1 MLLTQELPIEGP
13 AEAELNR
20 LIEMLGKNEVIVRYQ
35 EAEENTKD
43 NRALEQLVET
53 IKSKQKEAA
62 AFEHYAKPAAAA
74 KTAAELAELNKQ
86 LKDSIA
92 VQQYREAL
100 WDANELLEN
109 VISIIQRGVDD
120 AIEKD
125 EA

>member
-1 MLLTQELPIEGP
+1 MTQELPIEGP

-120 AIEKD
+120 AIEKN

>member
-1 MLLTQELPIEGP
+1 MTQELPIEGP

-43 NRALEQLVET
+43 NRALEQSVET

>member
-1 MLLTQELPIEGP
+1 MTQELPIEGP

-20 LIEMLGKNEVIVRYQ
+20 LIEILKKNEVIVRYQ

-62 AFEHYAKPAAAA
+62 AFEHYAKPAAAER
-74 KTAAELAELNKQ
+74 TAAELAELNKQ

>member
-1 MLLTQELPIEGP
+1 MTQELPIEGP

-20 LIEMLGKNEVIVRYQ
+20 LIEMLKKNEVIVRYQ

-62 AFEHYAKPAAAA
+62 AFEHYAKPAAAE

>member
-1 MLLTQELPIEGP
+1 LTHELPIEGP
-13 AEAELNR
+13 AEAELVG
-20 LIEMLGKNEVIVRYQ
+20 LIETLKKNEVIVRYQ
-35 EAEENTKD
+35 EAEKNIQA
-43 NRALEQLVET
+43 NRALERLVET

-74 KTAAELAELNKQ
+74 KTAAELAQLNKQ
-86 LKDSIA
+86 LEESIA

-109 VISIIQRGVDD
+109 VIGIIQRGVDD

-125 EA
+125 EL

>member
-1 MLLTQELPIEGP
+1 MTQELPIEGP

-20 LIEMLGKNEVIVRYQ
+20 LIEILKKNEVIVRYQ

>member
-1 MLLTQELPIEGP
+1 MTQELPIEGP

-20 LIEMLGKNEVIVRYQ
+20 LIETLKKNEVIVRYQ

>member
-1 MLLTQELPIEGP
+1 MTQELPIEGP

-62 AFEHYAKPAAAA
+62 AFEHYAKPAAAE
-74 KTAAELAELNKQ
+74 KTAAELADLNKQ

-120 AIEKD
+120 AIEKN

>member
-1 MLLTQELPIEGP
+1 MTQELPIEGP

-20 LIEMLGKNEVIVRYQ
+20 LIEILKKNEVIVRYQ

-43 NRALEQLVET
+43 NQALEQLVET

-120 AIEKD
+120 AIEKN

>member
-1 MLLTQELPIEGP
+1 MTQELPIEGP

-62 AFEHYAKPAAAA
+62 AFEHYAKPAAAE
-74 KTAAELAELNKQ
+74 KTVAELADLNKQ

>member
-1 MLLTQELPIEGP
+1 MSQELPIEGP

-20 LIEMLGKNEVIVRYQ
+20 LIEILKKNEVIVRYQ
-35 EAEENTKD
+35 EAEESTKD

-53 IKSKQKEAA
+53 IKSKQKEVA
-62 AFEHYAKPAAAA
+62 AFEHYAKPAAAE

-92 VQQYREAL
+92 VQRYREAL

-125 EA
+125 EP

>member
-1 MLLTQELPIEGP
+1 MTQELPIEGP

-20 LIEMLGKNEVIVRYQ
+20 LIEILKKNEVIVRYQ

-74 KTAAELAELNKQ
+74 KTAAELVGLNKQ
-86 LKDSIA
+86 LKDNIA

-109 VISIIQRGVDD
+109 VISIIQHGVDD

>member
-1 MLLTQELPIEGP
+1 MSQELPIEGP

-20 LIEMLGKNEVIVRYQ
+20 LIEILKKNEVIVRYQ

-62 AFEHYAKPAAAA
+62 AFEHYAKPAAAE

>member
-1 MLLTQELPIEGP
+1 MTQELPIEGP

-20 LIEMLGKNEVIVRYQ
+20 LIETLKKNEVIVRYQ

-62 AFEHYAKPAAAA
+62 AFEHYAKPAAAE
-74 KTAAELAELNKQ
+74 KIAAELAELNKQ

>member
-1 MLLTQELPIEGP
+1 MSQELPIEGP
-13 AEAELNR
+13 AEAELNS
-20 LIEMLGKNEVIVRYQ
+20 LIEILKKNEVIVHYQ

-53 IKSKQKEAA
+53 IKSKQKEVA
-62 AFEHYAKPAAAA
+62 AFEHYAKPAAAE
-74 KTAAELAELNKQ
+74 KTAAELVELNKQ

-125 EA
+125 EP

>member
-1 MLLTQELPIEGP
+1 MTQELPIEGP

-109 VISIIQRGVDD
+109 VISIIQRGVDE
-120 AIEKD
+120 AIEKN

>member
-1 MLLTQELPIEGP
+1 MTQELPIEGP

-53 IKSKQKEAA
+53 IKSKQKETA

-74 KTAAELAELNKQ
+74 KTAAEQ
-86 LKDSIA
+86 A
-92 VQQYREAL
+92 VEGQHSGPTIPR
-100 WDANELLEN
+100 
-109 VISIIQRGVDD
+109 SFMGCQRTIG
-120 AIEKD
+120 KCHQHHPTRRR
-125 EA
+125 

>member
-1 MLLTQELPIEGP
+1 MTQELPIEGP

-35 EAEENTKD
+35 EAVENTND

-62 AFEHYAKPAAAA
+62 AFEHYAKPAAAE
-74 KTAAELAELNKQ
+74 KTVAELADLNKQ

>member
-1 MLLTQELPIEGP
+1 MSQELPIEGP
-13 AEAELNR
+13 AEAELNS
-20 LIEMLGKNEVIVRYQ
+20 LIEILKKNEVIVHYQ

-62 AFEHYAKPAAAA
+62 AFEHYAKPAAAE

-125 EA
+125 EP

>member
-1 MLLTQELPIEGP
+1 MTQELPIEGP

-53 IKSKQKEAA
+53 IKSKQKEAV
-62 AFEHYAKPAAAA
+62 AFEHYAKPAAAE

>member
-1 MLLTQELPIEGP
+1 MTQELPIEGP

-20 LIEMLGKNEVIVRYQ
+20 LIALLKTNEVIVRYQ
-35 EAEENTKD
+35 KAEENIKE
-43 NRALEQLVET
+43 NRALEQLVEA
-53 IKSKQKEAA
+53 IKGKQKEAA
-62 AFEHYAKPAAAA
+62 AFEHYAKPAAAEKA
-74 KTAAELAELNKQ
+74 AAELAELNKQ

-109 VISIIQRGVDD
+109 VIGIIQRGIDD

-125 EA
+125 EP

>member
-1 MLLTQELPIEGP
+1 MTQELPIEGP

-53 IKSKQKEAA
+53 IKSKQKETA

>member
-1 MLLTQELPIEGP
+1 MTQELPIEGP

-109 VISIIQRGVDD
+109 VIGIIQRGIDNAV
-120 AIEKD
+120 EKD
-125 EA
+125 EV

>member
-1 MLLTQELPIEGP
+1 MTQELPIEGP

-62 AFEHYAKPAAAA
+62 AFVHYAKPAAAA

>member
-1 MLLTQELPIEGP
+1 MTQELPIEGP

-20 LIEMLGKNEVIVRYQ
+20 LIEMLKKNEVIVRYQ

-53 IKSKQKEAA
+53 LKSKQKEAA
-62 AFEHYAKPAAAA
+62 AFEHYAKPAAAE

>member
-1 MLLTQELPIEGP
+1 MTQELPIEGP

-35 EAEENTKD
+35 EAEENTKY

>member
-1 MLLTQELPIEGP
+1 MTQELPIEGP

-62 AFEHYAKPAAAA
+62 AFEHYAKPAAAE

>member
-1 MLLTQELPIEGP
+1 LTQELPIEGP
-13 AEAELNR
+13 AEAELNG
-20 LIEMLGKNEVIVRYQ
+20 LIEILKKNEVIIRYQ
-35 EAEENTKD
+35 EAEENIQG

-74 KTAAELAELNKQ
+74 KTAAELAQLNKQ
-86 LKDSIA
+86 LEESIA

-109 VISIIQRGVDD
+109 VIGIIQRGVDD

-125 EA
+125 EL

>member
-1 MLLTQELPIEGP
+1 MTQELPIEGP

-20 LIEMLGKNEVIVRYQ
+20 LIEMLKKNEVIVHYQ

-62 AFEHYAKPAAAA
+62 AFEHYAKPAAAE

-92 VQQYREAL
+92 VQQYRDAL

-120 AIEKD
+120 AIEKK

>member
-1 MLLTQELPIEGP
+1 MTQELPIEGP

-20 LIEMLGKNEVIVRYQ
+20 LIEILKKNEVIVRYQ

-53 IKSKQKEAA
+53 IKSKQKETA

>member
-1 MLLTQELPIEGP
+1 MTQELPIEGP
-13 AEAELNR
+13 AEAELHR
-20 LIEMLGKNEVIVRYQ
+20 LIEILKKNEVIVRYQ
-35 EAEENTKD
+35 EAEESIKE
-43 NRALEQLVET
+43 NRALEQLVEA

-62 AFEHYAKPAAAA
+62 AFEHYAKPAAAG

-109 VISIIQRGVDD
+109 VIGIIQRGIDD

-125 EA
+125 EP

>member
-1 MLLTQELPIEGP
+1 M
-13 AEAELNR
+13 
-20 LIEMLGKNEVIVRYQ
+20 IVRYQ

-43 NRALEQLVET
+43 NRVLEQLVET
-53 IKSKQKEAA
+53 IKSKQKEVA
-62 AFEHYAKPAAAA
+62 AFEHYAKPAAAE
-74 KTAAELAELNKQ
+74 KTAAELVELNKQ
-86 LKDSIA
+86 LKDNIA

-125 EA
+125 EP

>member
-1 MLLTQELPIEGP
+1 MSQELPIEGP

-20 LIEMLGKNEVIVRYQ
+20 LIEILKKNEVIVRYQ
-35 EAEENTKD
+35 AAEESTKD

-53 IKSKQKEAA
+53 IKSKQKEVA
-62 AFEHYAKPAAAA
+62 AFEHYAKPAAAE
-74 KTAAELAELNKQ
+74 KTAAELVELNKQ

-92 VQQYREAL
+92 VQRYREAL

-109 VISIIQRGVDD
+109 VISIIQQGVDD

-125 EA
+125 EP

>member
-1 MLLTQELPIEGP
+1 LTQELPIEGP

-20 LIEMLGKNEVIVRYQ
+20 LIEMLKKNEVIVRYQ

-62 AFEHYAKPAAAA
+62 AFEHYAKPAAAE

>member
-1 MLLTQELPIEGP
+1 LTQELPIEGP

>member
-1 MLLTQELPIEGP
+1 MTQELPIEGP

-20 LIEMLGKNEVIVRYQ
+20 LIEILKKNEVIVRYQ

-74 KTAAELAELNKQ
+74 KTAAELVGLNKQ
-86 LKDSIA
+86 LKDNIA